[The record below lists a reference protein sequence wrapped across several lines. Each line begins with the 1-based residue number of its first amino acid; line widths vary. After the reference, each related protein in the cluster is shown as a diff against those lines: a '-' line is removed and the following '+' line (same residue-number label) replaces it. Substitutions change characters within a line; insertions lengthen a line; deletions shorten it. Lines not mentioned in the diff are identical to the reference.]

1 MNRLWL
7 MDDIIEEMKEKYGDE
22 RIWIL
27 ETRGWDLTNTPKRRN
42 RDKDRND
49 WANIAGIIF
58 MKTAQSIDHS
68 INCADKAVKCVF
80 GKARDEIIRKDPK
93 RFSYNFSYIK
103 FAINTDR
110 CIESCIWFYND
121 CAEVRAYYSAL
132 GAEICRESEYR
143 GELLYVLNY
152 INAAVFL
159 SCGNGGGIY
168 EPHMLY
174 TPRIYMTEDGC
185 FDITITTII
194 NYDFWEVAP
203 VETEDYI
210 TIYCP
215 ELLDRLTYA
224 IFGVLLGQ
232 ISSDDAKSKIRQDIL
247 GEQ

>member
-1 MNRLWL
+1 MNMNKRTAIKRF
-7 MDDIIEEMKEKYGDE
+7 MDYLKEH
-22 RIWIL
+22 
-27 ETRGWDLTNTPKRRN
+27 
-42 RDKDRND
+42 
-49 WANIAGIIF
+49 NIYYEL
-58 MKTAQSIDHS
+58 SIDNGVRMITMVYHVED
-68 INCADKAVKCVF
+68 A
-80 GKARDEIIRKDPK
+80 P
-93 RFSYNFSYIK
+93 
-103 FAINTDR
+103 DR